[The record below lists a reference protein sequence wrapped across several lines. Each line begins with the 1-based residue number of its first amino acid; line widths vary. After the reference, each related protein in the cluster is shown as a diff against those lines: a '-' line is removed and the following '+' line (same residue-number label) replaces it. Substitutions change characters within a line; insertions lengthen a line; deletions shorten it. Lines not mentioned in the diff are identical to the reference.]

1 LLIIKSSSN
10 LNKQVVRQT
19 FHRCL
24 EIILEPI
31 QKFSETGINLLLNSK
46 DIWFY
51 PKVLT
56 IITDWPKAVT
66 FCLTYKSTNS
76 KYSCHFCSISR
87 DDLANTIL
95 FKYDFE
101 SRNHKNMQNYY
112 NNNEEKSVCIESVP
126 NIFWNFK

>member
-1 LLIIKSSSN
+1 MPIIKSLSN

-51 PKVLT
+51 PKVST
-56 IITDWPKAVT
+56 IITDWPEAAT
-66 FCLTYKSTNS
+66 FCLTYKLTNS
-76 KYSCHFCSISR
+76 KY
-87 DDLANTIL
+87 L
-95 FKYDFE
+95 
-101 SRNHKNMQNYY
+101 
-112 NNNEEKSVCIESVP
+112 V
-126 NIFWNFK
+126 IFV